1 MTPRSE
7 GDVLAVL
14 RATKWTPPERC
25 STSADPPT
33 EACDVWSL
41 AATLYFAV
49 SRLAPRG
56 AATSLGDLARA
67 PVRPVREAA
76 PTVSEGFAA
85 LIEHALAA
93 DPAARYES
101 AYAMLGDVRRVM
113 AGRKPKLEDAQRPNP
128 SGSYTGPPPHSS
140 RRHLSGART
149 ESSVLQPVMGTSTG
163 RESVRPRPSEWKG
176 NLAIATLV
184 GVATFVMVRERV
196 EEERMQRAHP
206 VRTGDSARAP

>member
-1 MTPRSE
+1 M
-7 GDVLAVL
+7 
-14 RATKWTPPERC
+14 
-25 STSADPPT
+25 
-33 EACDVWSL
+33 
-41 AATLYFAV
+41 YFAV
-49 SRLAPRG
+49 SRLPPRG
-56 AATSLGDLARA
+56 DAARLGDLARA
-67 PVRPVREAA
+67 PVRPIRETA
-76 PTVSEGFAA
+76 PSVSEGFAA

-93 DPAARYES
+93 DPAVRYES

-140 RRHLSGART
+140 RRHLSGSRT
-149 ESSVLQPVMGTSTG
+149 ESSVLQPAMGTSTG

-176 NLAIATLV
+176 NLALILAIATLV

-206 VRTGDSARAP
+206 ARTSETAHP